1 MKEKL
6 VSTLG
11 THLPEL
17 SDEFN
22 IEYSHGGPQTKS
34 WILSKHDL
42 QAMYGTG
49 SKEILFWRDGRSQE
63 TSKRKRKK
71 TNDDE
76 EDVDEEV
83 SAGSKHTKSASAEE
97 KDLEEGIQKLQSIHG
112 DDYDYGQCRL
122 WARMIKNN
130 QWKDFNSPP
139 NVPMITGKVSHK
151 DNGGTSTNVVDT
163 IATAAVAIIKE
174 LKGDATKGTGT
185 SGVMSPGK
193 KV

>member
-1 MKEKL
+1 
-6 VSTLG
+6 
-11 THLPEL
+11 
-17 SDEFN
+17 
-22 IEYSHGGPQTKS
+22 
-34 WILSKHDL
+34 
-42 QAMYGTG
+42 MYGTG
-49 SKEILFWRDGRSQE
+49 SKKIILWCDGRSQD
-63 TSKRKRKK
+63 TSRRKRKK

-83 SAGSKHTKSASAEE
+83 SAGSKHASAEE
-97 KDLEEGIQKLQSIHG
+97 KDLEEIIQKLQSIHG
-112 DDYDYGQCRL
+112 EDYDYGQCRL

-130 QWKDFNSPP
+130 QQKDFNSPP
-139 NVPMITGKVSHK
+139 NVPMITGQVSRK
-151 DNGGTSTNVVDT
+151 NKGGTSTNVMDT